1 MSYNDEHDLVRR
13 SLKGDA
19 SAQRSLYERYKVPMF
34 RLCLRYAR
42 DWPEAEDIL
51 QDGFVKVFTDLKN
64 YRFEGAL
71 GGWIRRVIL
80 NAALM
85 HVRRQKRLFSVESLD
100 YAVELDSGG
109 DVLAELNA
117 KALTKLLQ
125 QLPTGYRAVFNLYA
139 VEGYS
144 HKEIADMLE
153 IDEGTSK
160 SQLFKARKQLRS
172 MLEDIMTS
180 EKQALENQKTKGI

>member
-1 MSYNDEHDLVRR
+1 
-13 SLKGDA
+13 
-19 SAQRSLYERYKVPMF
+19 MF

-51 QDGFVKVFTDLKN
+51 QDGFVKVFADLKN
-64 YRFEGAL
+64 FRFEGPL

-85 HVRRQKRLFSVESLD
+85 HVRRQKRLFPIESLE
-100 YAVELDSGG
+100 YAAALDNGS
-109 DVLAELNA
+109 DVLADLSAE
-117 KALTKLLQ
+117 ALTKLLQ
-125 QLPTGYRAVFNLYA
+125 KLPAGYRAVFNLYA

-144 HKEIADMLE
+144 HKEIAGMLG

-160 SQLFKARKQLRS
+160 SQLFKARKTLKA
-172 MLEDIMTS
+172 MIENIITS
-180 EKQALENQKTKGI
+180 EKKALENQKAKGI

>member
-1 MSYNDEHDLVRR
+1 MSRNDEHDLVRKC
-13 SLKGDA
+13 LKGDS
-19 SAQRSLYERYKVPMF
+19 SAQRSLYEQYKVPMF

-51 QDGFVKVFTDLKN
+51 QDGFVKVFNDLKN

-85 HVRRQKRLFSVESLD
+85 HVRRQKRLFPVESLEN
-100 YAVELDSGG
+100 AAELDTGG
-109 DVLAELNA
+109 DVLADLNA
-117 KALTKLLQ
+117 RALTKLLQ
-125 QLPTGYRAVFNLYA
+125 QLPAGYRAVFNLYA

-144 HKEIADMLE
+144 HKEIAEMLG

-160 SQLFKARKQLRS
+160 SQLFKARKTLKTMIES
-172 MLEDIMTS
+172 IMAS
-180 EKQALENQKTKGI
+180 EKQALENQKTKVA

>member
-1 MSYNDEHDLVRR
+1 MSHNDEHDLVRKC
-13 SLKGDA
+13 LKGDA
-19 SAQRSLYERYKVPMF
+19 AAQRSLYEQYKVPMF

-85 HVRRQKRLFSVESLD
+85 HVRRQKRLFPAEDLEN
-100 YAVELDSGG
+100 AVNLSAGAG
-109 DVLAELNA
+109 VLAKLNA
-117 KALTKLLQ
+117 ETLTRLLQ
-125 QLPTGYRAVFNLYA
+125 QLPAGYRAVFNLYA

-144 HKEIADMLE
+144 HKEIAAILG

-160 SQLFKARKQLRS
+160 SQLFKARKALQAMIEKL
-172 MLEDIMTS
+172 MAT
-180 EKQALENQKTKGI
+180 EKQALENQKAKDL